1 MNGIETNACAEIKIH
16 PSGKFLYVANRGHDS
31 IAVFAVDPEE
41 GTLKPIERVST
52 QGKTP
57 RGFGIDPTGSYL
69 IAANQDSDTLV
80 VFRID
85 PGTGRLTPTGQK
97 LEAYAPVDVEFLAL
111 K

>member
-1 MNGIETNACAEIKIH
+1 MPRRLTA
-16 PSGKFLYVANRGHDS
+16 PRSSGK
-31 IAVFAVDPEE
+31 
-41 GTLKPIERVST
+41 GTVTPVERVST

-57 RGFGIDPTGSYL
+57 RGFGIDPTGGYL

-85 PGTGRLTPTGQK
+85 PRTGRLTPTGQK
-97 LEAYAPVDVEFLAL
+97 LEAFAPVDVEFVAV